1 MVDGKVGGILP
12 ANIERFLSILKMFI
26 LHLGLLSIKK
36 CTLFIGI
43 LIKVTNH
50 TLQDIEV
57 GKESKNINISF
68 LI

>member
-36 CTLFIGI
+36 CPLFIGI
-43 LIKVTNH
+43 LIKGTNH
-50 TLQDIEV
+50 TLQDI
-57 GKESKNINISF
+57 N
-68 LI
+68 